1 MIEGPLDGA
10 NFTII
15 PGAVP
20 IPMILCCE
28 HAGNVIPEEYN
39 SLGIGAKILDDHWGW
54 DIGAWATVLRIA
66 SKTGVTAMG
75 SLYSRLLI
83 DLNRSRKDETLI
95 VDSVEGRSIPGN
107 RNLAAVEV
115 ESRIARYYE
124 PYHNSLARLCQAYQR
139 HHGRAFALISIHS
152 FTGQWSNQDRDFDL
166 GILFD
171 ELNADVGLALVDEL
185 NKQGLR
191 ARANEPY
198 SGMRG
203 EIYSAEHHGSTCQI
217 LYFEIE
223 MNQSA
228 VNDEKK
234 RRRIGDALSEILPRF
249 IEQQLQR
256 RHKTL

>member
-1 MIEGPLDGA
+1 MIEGPLDGE

-20 IPMILCCE
+20 IPLLLCCE

-39 SLGIGAKILDDHWGW
+39 SLGIGPKILDDHWGW

-66 SKTGVTAMG
+66 SKTGVTALG

-83 DLNRSRKDETLI
+83 DLNRSSKDSTLI
-95 VDSVEGRSIPGN
+95 VESVEGQVLPGN
-107 RNLAAVEV
+107 RNLSQVEV
-115 ESRIARYYE
+115 LKRIERYHE
-124 PYHNSLARLCQAYQR
+124 PYHDALHRLCRVYQK
-139 HHGRAFALISIHS
+139 HHGRGFALVSIHS
-152 FTGQWSNQDRDFDL
+152 FTGQWANQDRDFDL

-171 ELNADVGLALVDEL
+171 ELNADVGLALVEEL
-185 NKQGLR
+185 NKAGLR

-203 EIYSAEHHGSTCQI
+203 EIYSAERHGSDFEI

-234 RRRIGDALSEILPRF
+234 RRRMGDALSALLPSF
-249 IEQQLQR
+249 IDQQLR
-256 RHKTL
+256 RRGTKT

>member
-20 IPMILCCE
+20 IPLILSCE

-39 SLGIGAKILDDHWGW
+39 ALGIGPEILDDHWGW

-66 SKTGVTAMG
+66 SKTGVTALG

-83 DLNRSRKDETLI
+83 DLNRDRKNQTLI
-95 VDSVEGRSIPGN
+95 VDSVEGLEIPGN
-107 RNLAAVEV
+107 RKLSRAEV
-115 ESRIARYYE
+115 ESRIARYYS
-124 PYHNSLARLCQAYQR
+124 PYHDTLARLCQVYR
-139 HHGRAFALISIHS
+139 KHHGRAFALVSIHS
-152 FTGQWSNQDRDFDL
+152 FTGEWANQDRDFDL

-171 ELNADVGLALVDEL
+171 ELNADVGLALIEEL

-203 EIYSAEHHGSTCQI
+203 EIYSAEHHGSRNEI

-228 VNDEKK
+228 VNNEKK
-234 RRRIGDALSEILPRF
+234 RRRMGDALSTILPGF
-249 IEQQLQR
+249 IKQQLQR
-256 RHKTL
+256 RHKSH

>member
-20 IPMILCCE
+20 IPIILCCE
-28 HAGNVIPEEYN
+28 HAGNVIPEEYS
-39 SLGIGAKILDDHWGW
+39 SLGIGPDIVDDHWGW

-75 SLYSRLLI
+75 SLFSRLLI
-83 DLNRSRKDETLI
+83 DLNRSRNDSTLI
-95 VDSVEGRSIPGN
+95 VEEVTGRPISGN
-107 RNLAAVEV
+107 RNLSRTEV
-115 ESRIARYYE
+115 ESRLARYYE
-124 PYHNSLARLCQAYQR
+124 PYHETLARLCKIYQKV
-139 HHGRAFALISIHS
+139 HGRAFALVSIHS
-152 FTGQWSNQDRDFDL
+152 FTGQWANQDRDFDL

-185 NKQGLR
+185 NKQGLK

-203 EIYSAEHHGSTCQI
+203 EIYSAEHHGSENGI

-234 RRRIGDALSEILPRF
+234 RRRMGDALSEILPRF

-256 RHKTL
+256 RHKTH